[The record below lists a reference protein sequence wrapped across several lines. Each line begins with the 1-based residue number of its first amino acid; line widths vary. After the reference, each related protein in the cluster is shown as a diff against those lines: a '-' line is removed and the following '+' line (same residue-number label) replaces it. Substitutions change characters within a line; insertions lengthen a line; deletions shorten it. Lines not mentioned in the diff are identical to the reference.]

1 MSALLGKQ
9 DFIDAYNDGKWI
21 DWVDEVSGNTATTQK
36 YSLSVS
42 SGTEKQNYLLQLL
55 TTGRKVYLITRI

>member
-9 DFIDAYNDGKWI
+9 AFTDAYNDDKWI
-21 DWVDEVSGNTATTQK
+21 DWVDEVSGNTATTQN

-42 SGTEKQNYLLQLL
+42 SGTEKSKIFASTSYNNRE
-55 TTGRKVYLITRI
+55 GGFA